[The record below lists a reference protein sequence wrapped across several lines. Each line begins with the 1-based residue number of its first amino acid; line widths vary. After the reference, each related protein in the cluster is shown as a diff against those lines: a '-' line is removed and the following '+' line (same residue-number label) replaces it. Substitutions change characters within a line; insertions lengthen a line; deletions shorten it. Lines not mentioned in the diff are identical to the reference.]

1 MPYEAVKPFTI
12 YLYAFFLVLS
22 CDNEPIDFTER
33 AEPEPTPEAD
43 LIVGNWD
50 LTEVLLSD
58 ATASF
63 NVGGIPVTEPVTGSG
78 SNYDLQLIF
87 TEDMKV
93 TATGSYLQNVNLTL
107 GPQTYDQQQE
117 IKASDFLNSGTWS
130 RTASQLT
137 IDNGVQEQKITILK
151 LNDTALQLQLT
162 ITQTQTI
169 QDIPATID
177 GTVTLNFSR
186 SN

>member
-1 MPYEAVKPFTI
+1 MKQLNPFLFT
-12 YLYAFFLVLS
+12 FLCVFLLLS
-22 CDNEPIDFTER
+22 CDNEPIDFTEI

-63 NVGGIPVTEPVTGSG
+63 NASGIPVTAPVTGSG

-93 TATGSYLQNVNLTL
+93 TATGSYLQNVSLTL

-130 RTASQLT
+130 RTSSQLT

-151 LNDTALQLQLT
+151 LDDTALQLELT
-162 ITQTQTI
+162 IMQTQTI

-177 GTVTLNFSR
+177 GTLTLNFSR
-186 SN
+186 AN